1 MAIVVFMLRYLTL
14 KVAHVIVKWA
24 CQQLRKMS
32 KLVSS
37 MSHEFG
43 SSPIKSDLDGSY
55 MSPIKEVV
63 EVTDSTPVKTPPS
76 PIDKITVCSHC
87 NYIWCCKCMCLG

>member
-1 MAIVVFMLRYLTL
+1 
-14 KVAHVIVKWA
+14 
-24 CQQLRKMS
+24 MS

-55 MSPIKEVV
+55 LSPIKEVV

-76 PIDKITVCSHC
+76 PKEIKFPVRFFSPFA
-87 NYIWCCKCMCLG
+87 NYRIFAIKTKRK

>member
-1 MAIVVFMLRYLTL
+1 
-14 KVAHVIVKWA
+14 
-24 CQQLRKMS
+24 MS

-43 SSPIKSDLDGSY
+43 RSPIKSDMDGSFN
-55 MSPIKEVV
+55 SPIKEVV

-76 PIDKITVCSHC
+76 PKEIKIPVSFWLVFDKR
-87 NYIWCCKCMCLG
+87 YLYCLSLDSIFC